1 MFAEEDEE
9 DDGKLDDEVRT
20 FKLIVHTINTYQLV
34 FQVVGAFL
42 ILTTNVQINMFSY
55 GISTYYLV
63 LNYALLLCLGTLC
76 SMEYNQGIC
85 GVDEGQASVAG
96 NRPS

>member
-34 FQVVGAFL
+34 FQFVGAFL
-42 ILTTNVQINMFSY
+42 ATIVQINMFSY
-55 GISTYYLV
+55 SNHIW
-63 LNYALLLCLGTLC
+63 NFHLLSSIELC
-76 SMEYNQGIC
+76 SAVVFRYFVLHGI
-85 GVDEGQASVAG
+85 QPRHLWS
-96 NRPS
+96 R